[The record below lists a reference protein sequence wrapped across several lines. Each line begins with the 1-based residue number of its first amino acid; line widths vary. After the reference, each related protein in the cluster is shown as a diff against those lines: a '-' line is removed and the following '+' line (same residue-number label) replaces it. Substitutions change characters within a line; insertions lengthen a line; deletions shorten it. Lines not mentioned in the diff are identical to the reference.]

1 MESSDSAVPGSQTDQ
16 SQQMDSQSQEAAEAP
31 SSSSETMDTS
41 EEPEAAVIEGASSE
55 TLDTSEEPEA
65 AVIEGASSE
74 TLDTSEEPEA
84 AVIEGASSETLDMS
98 EEPEAAVI
106 EGVRSETLDMSEE
119 PEAAVIEGASSETLD
134 TSEEPEA
141 AVIEGASSAPEKDDQ
156 QEQAMASGLSG
167 EMDLSSLFQKLEDS
181 AMTLLRDGLQKSKQ
195 YLTDACPASSESPE
209 EDDSSLDDE
218 DQMQE
223 SSAREGIQLIT
234 MHILRSMNQKDLA
247 DRLEKNELQVTCQ
260 RKLRRNLKRKFEC
273 ISEAKPKH
281 GNPTPLNKFYTEL
294 YLTEGGKEGLPSEQ
308 DRIRQDSQESEIK
321 CKDIFK
327 PLPQHVSRIRTVLTK
342 GVSGVGKTSSVQK
355 FILDWAEK
363 KENQDVHLIFD
374 LSFRELNLID
384 DKEWSL
390 TDLLQYFFPEIKVFG
405 SVDLSSYKVLLIFDG
420 LDESHL
426 PLDFHNNR
434 NWFDLSEPTSLD
446 VLFTNLIKG
455 NLLPSALIWITSRPA
470 IANHV
475 PPEFVHR
482 VTEIQGFTDPQKEE
496 YFTRSFGDHRVAS
509 RVISQMKSLR
519 SIYSMCHLPAF
530 CWVSASVLERLL
542 SDADKGEIP
551 RTLTQMYTQFLIFQT
566 SVRNQSYSTEQ
577 LRPVSFFEPDKEFV
591 LKLGN
596 LAFHHLQK
604 GNVIFHEEHLREFG
618 IDFNEVSAFPGVC
631 KEIFKEEFGLYHEK
645 VYSFVHWSIQEY
657 LAALYVF
664 LSNGNKKPI
673 FSEMTSVDA
682 ENTMSQLM
690 KNAVDQCLQNKKG
703 HLDLFLRFLLGLSM
717 DYSQTVPQGLLTHM
731 RCSDNMEET
740 VQYIKK
746 KIRENL
752 CPERTINLFHCL
764 NEMNDSS
771 LVEEVQTSLMSGR
784 LSAQHLSPTHWSALV
799 YLLLMSEETPDVF
812 DLKKYIMSDEGL
824 LRLLPVLEPSR
835 IALLSGCNLT
845 EDSCTALAS
854 VISSSSTR
862 LRELDLRY
870 NDLQDSGVK
879 LLSTGL
885 QNPLC
890 RLENLRLAGCKITDK
905 GCTALTSALR
915 SNPSSLRE
923 LDLNNNY
930 PGDLGVRLLAAALED
945 PKCKLQKLWLS
956 GCGIREGAFASLTAA
971 LSSNPSHL
979 RELDISYNP
988 LGCSGVRLLSAVLEK
1003 PDCKLMK
1010 LRLSLC
1016 GVAEGGCTSLASAL
1030 RSNPSHLEELDL
1042 STNRPGDSAVKLLSA
1057 LLEDPNCRL
1066 EKLKI
1071 FPRLDSLAGPASA
1084 L

>member
-1 MESSDSAVPGSQTDQ
+1 MESSDSAVSGSQADQ
-16 SQQMDSQSQEAAEAP
+16 SQQMDPESQEATEAP
-31 SSSSETMDTS
+31 SSSSET
-41 EEPEAAVIEGASSE
+41 
-55 TLDTSEEPEA
+55 LDTSEGPEA
-65 AVIEGASSE
+65 AAIEG
-74 TLDTSEEPEA
+74 
-84 AVIEGASSETLDMS
+84 G
-98 EEPEAAVI
+98 
-106 EGVRSETLDMSEE
+106 
-119 PEAAVIEGASSETLD
+119 
-134 TSEEPEA
+134 
-141 AVIEGASSAPEKDDQ
+141 SSAPESDDQ
-156 QEQAMASGLSG
+156 QEQATASGLSG

-181 AMTLLRDGLQKSKQ
+181 AMSLLRNGLQKSKQ
-195 YLTDACPASSESPE
+195 YLSDDYPASPESPE
-209 EDDSSLDDE
+209 EDDGSLDDE

-247 DRLEKNELQVTCQ
+247 DRLEKNELQVACQ

-273 ISEAKPKH
+273 ISDAKPKH
-281 GNPTPLNKFYTEL
+281 GNPTPLNKIYTEL
-294 YLTEGGKEGLPSEQ
+294 YLTEGGKEGLSNEQ
-308 DRIRQDSQESEIK
+308 DRIQQDSQESEIK

-363 KENQDVHLIFD
+363 KENQDIHLIFD
-374 LSFRELNLID
+374 LPFRELNLIN

-390 TDLLQYFFPEIKVFG
+390 IDLLQYFFPEIKVFG
-405 SVDLSSYKVLLIFDG
+405 SVDLSSYKVLFIFDG
-420 LDESHL
+420 LDECHL

-470 IANHV
+470 VANHV

-482 VTEIQGFTDPQKEE
+482 MTEIQGFTDPQKEE

-509 RVISQMKSLR
+509 RVITQMKSLR
-519 SIYSMCHLPAF
+519 RIYSMCHLPAF
-530 CWVSASVLERLL
+530 CWVSATVLERLL
-542 SDADKGEIP
+542 SEADKGEIP

-566 SVRNQSYSTEQ
+566 SVRNQSYATEQ
-577 LRPVSFFEPDKEFV
+577 LRRPVSFFEPDKEFV

-618 IDFNEVSAFPGVC
+618 IDFSEVSAFPGVC

-673 FSEMTSVDA
+673 FSDMTSDA

-764 NEMNDSS
+764 IEMNDSS

-784 LSAQHLSPTHWSALV
+784 LSAQHLSPTHWSTLV
-799 YLLLMSEETPDVF
+799 YLLLLSEETPDVF

-835 IALLSGCNLT
+835 IAQLSGCNLT
-845 EDSCTALAS
+845 VDSCTELAS

-930 PGDLGVRLLAAALED
+930 PGDLGVRLLAAVLED

-956 GCGIREGAFASLTAA
+956 GCGIREGGCASLTAA

-979 RELDISYNP
+979 RELDLSYNP

-1071 FPRLDSLAGPASA
+1071 FPRLDSSAGAQPPSA